1 MWHVGGWECC
11 IDELYWLLVVAAWC
25 LKGQCQIKACHQ
37 HQAQHACTRLTCMP
51 RHVPASTTAY
61 LLKPIPTPTHTLTA
75 PPPLYPTG
83 EDAIPGSERALMR
96 GLVRRTWTGAPWL
109 DSLAAGPMD
118 LTKLPTMKRQKGKKK
133 DLSSGL
139 DLSRI
144 MGYNADAPEPAEP
157 APAADSDDGGSEED
171 DGVVGRNFIKVR
183 AAKMA
188 ARHHAALKLRG
199 E

>member
-1 MWHVGGWECC
+1 MLQCGMGSECC
-11 IDELYWLLVVAAWC
+11 IDDSDCRWLAAWW
-25 LKGQCQIKACHQ
+25 LKGQCQRHATATGASRL
-37 HQAQHACTRLTCMP
+37 HQALLHSP
-51 RHVPASTTAY
+51 HVP
-61 LLKPIPTPTHTLTA
+61 LPIHLHTFQW
-75 PPPLYPTG
+75 PSPPLPQTLLPPLPHPTG

-157 APAADSDDGGSEED
+157 AAAADSDDGGSEED